1 MAIQGFNIEE
11 DNEEIRD
18 EIEEGVNMYEEDKAI
33 PAYDIKLTLDDVSG
47 MTPGIITEKPGL
59 KIIGDI
65 IEETAIRLIKNIAD
79 QVFIVDTLND
89 DQVNQIVEEAMIN
102 APFEDVIEDAT
113 IIEDIIKEDVVTEE
127 PLVEEVL
134 EEEEV
139 IEPTTEVTND
149 INLTSNETIDLNQGT
164 VNMDLD
170 SMFSDDEEIIDE
182 DTVTEDDILEVTE
195 HGSGYINPATGEVEL
210 FDNMTEALIED
221 AVEEEVV
228 LPIDGDRTVDTLT
241 DGEIDQIAAQ
251 AFNEAE
257 SKDAPIRDASYIKE
271 TNYKEDVKV
280 EDPRFTSS
288 LDAINNIIRREID
301 VDKVVFT
308 PSLDAINNIIREI
321 DVDKVVSK
329 LDVNNKGNYLVLE
342 LYIDELLTL
351 ELILSAYGEVTVV
364 SDNIAS
370 IKGAISPRIVNFDTR
385 FRNAINCKWNHNYD
399 TYVIKAEN
407 EAGVL
412 VDQTIV
418 VSKDNTDMQE
428 YFYKPIA
435 ATIEAS
441 IPHALDNGH
450 IASQS
455 LTQEEY
461 DNLEDKVVTIEHLDP
476 ITNEISSF
484 IYAIK
489 KVITPI
495 QGMNARNTQLI
506 FQRLQLIEE
515 SYYVAGVYYSP
526 TFIETV
532 KEITI

>member
-89 DQVNQIVEEAMIN
+89 DQVNQIIEEAMIN

-127 PLVEEVL
+127 PLVEKVL

-139 IEPTTEVTND
+139 IEPTTEVTNN

-182 DTVTEDDILEVTE
+182 DLISEDDILEVTE
-195 HGSGYINPATGEVEL
+195 DGSGYINPATGEVES
-210 FDNMTEALIED
+210 FDNL
-221 AVEEEVV
+221 EEVSLEDV
-228 LPIDGDRTVDTLT
+228 ILFPRTVDTLT
-241 DGEIDQIAAQ
+241 QVI
-251 AFNEAE
+251 NEARE
-257 SKDAPIRDASYIKE
+257 EEVKEAPVRDASYIKE
-271 TNYKEDVKV
+271 TNYPVYIKETYYPYPV
-280 EDPRFTSS
+280 EDTFLEKEGYKFSSS
-288 LDAINNIIRREID
+288 LDAINNIIKEID
-301 VDKVVFT
+301 VDNVVT
-308 PSLDAINNIIREI
+308 
-321 DVDKVVSK
+321 K
-329 LDVNNKGNYLVLE
+329 LDVSSKDTYLVLE
-342 LYIDELLTL
+342 LYVDEILLL
-351 ELILSAYGEVTVV
+351 EMLLSSHGEVMVT
-364 SDNIAS
+364 SDNIAT
-370 IKGAISPRIVNFDTR
+370 IEGAIAPRIVNFDTR

-399 TYVIKAEN
+399 TYAIKAED
-407 EAGVL
+407 EAGKL
-412 VDQTIV
+412 IDQTVI
-418 VSKDNTDMQE
+418 VSKDNADMQE
-428 YFYKPIA
+428 HFYKPIA

-455 LTQEEY
+455 LTQVEY
-461 DNLEDKVVTIEHLDP
+461 DDLEDKVVVIDHLNP
-476 ITNEISSF
+476 ITKEIEPF
-484 IYAIK
+484 TYAIK
-489 KVITPI
+489 KVVTPI
-495 QGMNARNTQLI
+495 QGMNARNVQLA
-506 FQRLQLIEE
+506 FQRLQLIGEA
-515 SYYVAGVYYSP
+515 YYVAGVYYSQA
-526 TFIETV
+526 FIETV
-532 KEITI
+532 KEVTI

>member
-182 DTVTEDDILEVTE
+182 DLISEDGSGYINPATRIVDILEVTE
-195 HGSGYINPATGEVEL
+195 DGSGYINPATGEVES
-210 FDNMTEALIED
+210 FDNL
-221 AVEEEVV
+221 EEVSLEDV
-228 LPIDGDRTVDTLT
+228 ILFPRTVDTLT
-241 DGEIDQIAAQ
+241 QVI
-251 AFNEAE
+251 NEARE
-257 SKDAPIRDASYIKE
+257 EEVKEAPVRDASYIKE
-271 TNYKEDVKV
+271 TNYPVEDTFLEKEDYK
-280 EDPRFTSS
+280 FSSS
-288 LDAINNIIRREID
+288 LDAINNIIKEID
-301 VDKVVFT
+301 VDNVVT
-308 PSLDAINNIIREI
+308 
-321 DVDKVVSK
+321 K
-329 LDVNNKGNYLVLE
+329 LDVSSKDTYLVLE
-342 LYIDELLTL
+342 LYVDEILLL
-351 ELILSAYGEVTVV
+351 EMLLSSHGEVMVT
-364 SDNIAS
+364 SDNIAT
-370 IKGAISPRIVNFDTR
+370 IKGAIAPRIVNFDTR

-399 TYVIKAEN
+399 TYAIKAED
-407 EAGVL
+407 EAGKL
-412 VDQTIV
+412 VDQTVI
-418 VSKDNTDMQE
+418 VSKDNADMQE
-428 YFYKPIA
+428 HFYKPIA

-455 LTQEEY
+455 LTQVEY
-461 DNLEDKVVTIEHLDP
+461 DDLEDKVVVIDHLNP
-476 ITNEISSF
+476 ITKEIEPF
-484 IYAIK
+484 TYAIK
-489 KVITPI
+489 KVVTPI
-495 QGMNARNTQLI
+495 QGMNARNVQLA
-506 FQRLQLIEE
+506 FQRLQLIGEA
-515 SYYVAGVYYSP
+515 YYVAGVYYSQA
-526 TFIETV
+526 FIETV
-532 KEITI
+532 KEVTI

>member
-1 MAIQGFNIEE
+1 MKIEGFNIEE

-182 DTVTEDDILEVTE
+182 DLISEDDILEVTE
-195 HGSGYINPATGEVEL
+195 DGSGYINPATGEVES
-210 FDNMTEALIED
+210 FDNL
-221 AVEEEVV
+221 EEVSLEDV
-228 LPIDGDRTVDTLT
+228 IFPDVPEIDGNRTVDTLT
-241 DGEIDQIAAQ
+241 EDEINQIAAQ
-251 AFNEAE
+251 VINEARE
-257 SKDAPIRDASYIKE
+257 EEVKEAPVRDASYIKE
-271 TNYKEDVKV
+271 TNYPVFLEKEDYNRDDFYKFY
-280 EDPRFTSS
+280 DKA
-288 LDAINNIIRREID
+288 DAINNIIKEID
-301 VDKVVFT
+301 VDNVVT
-308 PSLDAINNIIREI
+308 
-321 DVDKVVSK
+321 K
-329 LDVNNKGNYLVLE
+329 LDVSSKDTYLVLE
-342 LYIDELLTL
+342 LYVDEILLL
-351 ELILSAYGEVTVV
+351 EMLLSSHGEVMVT
-364 SDNIAS
+364 SDNIAT
-370 IKGAISPRIVNFDTR
+370 IKGAIAPRIVNFDTR

-399 TYVIKAEN
+399 TYAIKAED
-407 EAGVL
+407 EAGKL
-412 VDQTIV
+412 IDQTVI
-418 VSKDNTDMQE
+418 VSKDNADMQE
-428 YFYKPIA
+428 HFYKPIA

-455 LTQEEY
+455 LTQVEY
-461 DNLEDKVVTIEHLDP
+461 DDLEDKVVVIDHLNP
-476 ITNEISSF
+476 ITKEIEPF
-484 IYAIK
+484 TYAIK
-489 KVITPI
+489 KVVTPI
-495 QGMNARNTQLI
+495 QGMNARNVQLA
-506 FQRLQLIEE
+506 FQRLQLIGEV
-515 SYYVAGVYYSP
+515 YYVAGVYYSQA
-526 TFIETV
+526 FIETV
-532 KEITI
+532 KEVTI

>member
-149 INLTSNETIDLNQGT
+149 INLTSNEAIDLNQGT

-182 DTVTEDDILEVTE
+182 DLISEDDILEVTLDR
-195 HGSGYINPATGEVEL
+195 SGYINPATGEVES
-210 FDNMTEALIED
+210 FDNLEEVSLEDVIFPDVPEIDGNRTIDTLTEDEISQISPPVINEAR
-221 AVEEEVV
+221 EEEVK
-228 LPIDGDRTVDTLT
+228 
-241 DGEIDQIAAQ
+241 
-251 AFNEAE
+251 EA
-257 SKDAPIRDASYIKE
+257 PVRDASYIKE
-271 TNYKEDVKV
+271 TNYPVEDTFLEKEDYK
-280 EDPRFTSS
+280 FSSS
-288 LDAINNIIRREID
+288 LDAINNIIKEID
-301 VDKVVFT
+301 VDKVVT
-308 PSLDAINNIIREI
+308 
-321 DVDKVVSK
+321 K
-329 LDVNNKGNYLVLE
+329 LDVDSKGTYLVLE
-342 LYIDELLTL
+342 LYVDKILLLELL
-351 ELILSAYGEVTVV
+351 LSAHGEVMVT

-370 IKGAISPRIVNFDTR
+370 IKGAIAPRIVNFDTR

-399 TYVIKAEN
+399 TYAIKAED
-407 EAGVL
+407 EDGKL
-412 VDQTIV
+412 LDQTVI
-418 VSKDNTDMQE
+418 VSKDNADMQE
-428 YFYKPIA
+428 HFYKPIA

-455 LTQEEY
+455 LTQVEY
-461 DNLEDKVVTIEHLDP
+461 DDLEDKVVVIDHLNP
-476 ITNEISSF
+476 ITKEIEPF
-484 IYAIK
+484 TYAIK
-489 KVITPI
+489 KVVTPI
-495 QGMNARNTQLI
+495 QGMNARNVQLA
-506 FQRLQLIEE
+506 FQRLQLIGEA
-515 SYYVAGVYYSP
+515 YYVAGVYYSQA
-526 TFIETV
+526 FIETV
-532 KEITI
+532 KEVTI

>member
-182 DTVTEDDILEVTE
+182 DLISEDDILEITE
-195 HGSGYINPATGEVEL
+195 DRSGYINSATGEVES
-210 FDNMTEALIED
+210 FDNL
-221 AVEEEVV
+221 EEVSLEDV
-228 LPIDGDRTVDTLT
+228 ILFPRTVDTLT
-241 DGEIDQIAAQ
+241 QVI
-251 AFNEAE
+251 NEARE
-257 SKDAPIRDASYIKE
+257 EEVKEAPVRDASYIKE
-271 TNYKEDVKV
+271 TNYPVYIKETYYPYPV
-280 EDPRFTSS
+280 EDTFLEKEGYKFSSS
-288 LDAINNIIRREID
+288 LDAINNIIKEID
-301 VDKVVFT
+301 VDNVVT
-308 PSLDAINNIIREI
+308 
-321 DVDKVVSK
+321 K
-329 LDVNNKGNYLVLE
+329 LDVSSKDTYLVLE
-342 LYIDELLTL
+342 LYVDEILLL
-351 ELILSAYGEVTVV
+351 EMLLSSHGEVMVT
-364 SDNIAS
+364 SDNIAT
-370 IKGAISPRIVNFDTR
+370 IEGAIAPRIVNFDTR

-399 TYVIKAEN
+399 TYAIKAED
-407 EAGVL
+407 EAGKL
-412 VDQTIV
+412 VDQTVI
-418 VSKDNTDMQE
+418 VSKDNADMQE
-428 YFYKPIA
+428 HFYKPIA

-455 LTQEEY
+455 LTQVEY
-461 DNLEDKVVTIEHLDP
+461 DDLEDKVVVIDHLNP
-476 ITNEISSF
+476 ITKEIEPF
-484 IYAIK
+484 TYAIK
-489 KVITPI
+489 KVVTPI
-495 QGMNARNTQLI
+495 QGMNARNVQLA
-506 FQRLQLIEE
+506 FQRLQLIGEA
-515 SYYVAGVYYSP
+515 YYVAGVYYSQA
-526 TFIETV
+526 FIETV
-532 KEITI
+532 KEVTI

>member
-182 DTVTEDDILEVTE
+182 DLISEDDILEVTE
-195 HGSGYINPATGEVEL
+195 HGSGYINPATGEVES
-210 FDNMTEALIED
+210 FDNLEEVSLED

-288 LDAINNIIRREID
+288 LDAINNIIR
-301 VDKVVFT
+301 
-308 PSLDAINNIIREI
+308 EI

-370 IKGAISPRIVNFDTR
+370 IKGAIAPRIVNFDTR

-399 TYVIKAEN
+399 TYAIKAED
-407 EAGVL
+407 EAGKL
-412 VDQTIV
+412 IDQTVI
-418 VSKDNTDMQE
+418 VSKDNADMQE

>member
-1 MAIQGFNIEE
+1 MSIQGFNIEE

-182 DTVTEDDILEVTE
+182 DLISEDDILEVTE
-195 HGSGYINPATGEVEL
+195 DGSGYINPATGEVES
-210 FDNMTEALIED
+210 FDNL
-221 AVEEEVV
+221 EEVSLEDV
-228 LPIDGDRTVDTLT
+228 IFPDVPEIDGNRTVDTLT
-241 DGEIDQIAAQ
+241 EDEINQIAAQ
-251 AFNEAE
+251 VINEARE
-257 SKDAPIRDASYIKE
+257 EEVKEAPVRDASYIKE
-271 TNYKEDVKV
+271 TNYPVEDTFLEKEDYK
-280 EDPRFTSS
+280 FSSS
-288 LDAINNIIRREID
+288 LDAINNIIKEID
-301 VDKVVFT
+301 VDNVVT
-308 PSLDAINNIIREI
+308 
-321 DVDKVVSK
+321 K
-329 LDVNNKGNYLVLE
+329 LDVSSKDTYLVLE
-342 LYIDELLTL
+342 LYVDEILLL
-351 ELILSAYGEVTVV
+351 EMLLSSHGEVMVT
-364 SDNIAS
+364 SDNIAT
-370 IKGAISPRIVNFDTR
+370 IEGAIAPRIVNFDTR

-399 TYVIKAEN
+399 TYAIKAED
-407 EAGVL
+407 EAGKL
-412 VDQTIV
+412 IDQTVI
-418 VSKDNTDMQE
+418 VSKDNADMQE
-428 YFYKPIA
+428 HFYKPIA

-455 LTQEEY
+455 LTQVEY
-461 DNLEDKVVTIEHLDP
+461 DDLEDKVVVIDHLNP
-476 ITNEISSF
+476 ITKEIEPF
-484 IYAIK
+484 TYAIK
-489 KVITPI
+489 KVVTPI
-495 QGMNARNTQLI
+495 QGMNARNVQLA
-506 FQRLQLIEE
+506 FQRLQLIGEA
-515 SYYVAGVYYSP
+515 YYVAGVYYSQA
-526 TFIETV
+526 FIETV
-532 KEITI
+532 KEVTI

>member
-33 PAYDIKLTLDDVSG
+33 PAYDIKLTLDDVSA

-182 DTVTEDDILEVTE
+182 DLISEDDILEITE
-195 HGSGYINPATGEVEL
+195 DRSGYINSATGEVES
-210 FDNMTEALIED
+210 FDNL
-221 AVEEEVV
+221 EEVSLEDV
-228 LPIDGDRTVDTLT
+228 IFPDVPEIDGNRTVDTLT
-241 DGEIDQIAAQ
+241 EDEINQIATQ
-251 AFNEAE
+251 VINEARE
-257 SKDAPIRDASYIKE
+257 EEVKEAPVRDASYIKE
-271 TNYKEDVKV
+271 TNYPVEDTFLEKEDYK
-280 EDPRFTSS
+280 FSSS
-288 LDAINNIIRREID
+288 LDAINNIIKEID
-301 VDKVVFT
+301 VDNVVT
-308 PSLDAINNIIREI
+308 
-321 DVDKVVSK
+321 K
-329 LDVNNKGNYLVLE
+329 LDVSSKDTYLVLE
-342 LYIDELLTL
+342 LYVDEILLL
-351 ELILSAYGEVTVV
+351 EMLLSSHGEVMVT
-364 SDNIAS
+364 SDNIAT
-370 IKGAISPRIVNFDTR
+370 IEGAIAPRIVNFDTR

-399 TYVIKAEN
+399 TYAIKAED
-407 EAGVL
+407 EAGKL
-412 VDQTIV
+412 IDQTVI
-418 VSKDNTDMQE
+418 VSKDNADMQE
-428 YFYKPIA
+428 HFYKPIA

-441 IPHALDNGH
+441 IPHALDKGH

-455 LTQEEY
+455 LTQVEY
-461 DNLEDKVVTIEHLDP
+461 DDLEDKVVVIDHLNP
-476 ITNEISSF
+476 ITKEIEPF
-484 IYAIK
+484 TYAIK
-489 KVITPI
+489 KVVTPI
-495 QGMNARNTQLI
+495 QGMNARNVQLA
-506 FQRLQLIEE
+506 FQRLQLIGEA
-515 SYYVAGVYYSP
+515 YYVAGVYYSQA
-526 TFIETV
+526 FIETV
-532 KEITI
+532 KEVTI

>member
-33 PAYDIKLTLDDVSG
+33 PAYDIKLTLDDVSS

-89 DQVNQIVEEAMIN
+89 DQVNQIIEEAMIN

-182 DTVTEDDILEVTE
+182 DLISEDDILEITLDR
-195 HGSGYINPATGEVEL
+195 SGYINPATGEVES
-210 FDNMTEALIED
+210 FDNL
-221 AVEEEVV
+221 EEVSLEDV
-228 LPIDGDRTVDTLT
+228 IFPDVPEIDGNRTVDTLT
-241 DGEIDQIAAQ
+241 EDEINQIAAQ
-251 AFNEAE
+251 VINEARE
-257 SKDAPIRDASYIKE
+257 EEVKEAPVRDASYIKE
-271 TNYKEDVKV
+271 TNYPVEDTFLEKEDYK
-280 EDPRFTSS
+280 FSSS
-288 LDAINNIIRREID
+288 LDAINNIIKEID
-301 VDKVVFT
+301 VDNVVT
-308 PSLDAINNIIREI
+308 
-321 DVDKVVSK
+321 K
-329 LDVNNKGNYLVLE
+329 LDVSSKDTYLVLE
-342 LYIDELLTL
+342 LYVDEILLL
-351 ELILSAYGEVTVV
+351 EMLLSSHGEVMVT
-364 SDNIAS
+364 SDNIAT
-370 IKGAISPRIVNFDTR
+370 IEGAIAPRIVNFDTR

-399 TYVIKAEN
+399 TYAIKAED
-407 EAGVL
+407 EAGKL
-412 VDQTIV
+412 VDQTVI
-418 VSKDNTDMQE
+418 VSKDNADMQE
-428 YFYKPIA
+428 HFYKPIA

-441 IPHALDNGH
+441 IPHALDKGH

-455 LTQEEY
+455 LTQVEY
-461 DNLEDKVVTIEHLDP
+461 DDLEDKVVVIDHLNP
-476 ITNEISSF
+476 ITKEIEPF
-484 IYAIK
+484 TYAIK
-489 KVITPI
+489 KVVTPI
-495 QGMNARNTQLI
+495 QGMNARNVQLA
-506 FQRLQLIEE
+506 FQRLQLIGEA
-515 SYYVAGVYYSP
+515 YYVAGVYYSQA
-526 TFIETV
+526 FIETV
-532 KEITI
+532 KEVTI

>member
-1 MAIQGFNIEE
+1 MSIQGFNIEE

-47 MTPGIITEKPGL
+47 MTPGVITEKPGL

-182 DTVTEDDILEVTE
+182 DLISEDDILEVTE
-195 HGSGYINPATGEVEL
+195 DGSGYINPATGEVES
-210 FDNMTEALIED
+210 FDNL
-221 AVEEEVV
+221 EEVSLEDV
-228 LPIDGDRTVDTLT
+228 IFPRTVDTLT
-241 DGEIDQIAAQ
+241 QII
-251 AFNEAE
+251 NEARE
-257 SKDAPIRDASYIKE
+257 EEVKEAPVRDASYIKE
-271 TNYKEDVKV
+271 TNYPVEDTFLEKEDYK
-280 EDPRFTSS
+280 FSSS
-288 LDAINNIIRREID
+288 LDAINNIIKEID
-301 VDKVVFT
+301 VDNVVT
-308 PSLDAINNIIREI
+308 
-321 DVDKVVSK
+321 K
-329 LDVNNKGNYLVLE
+329 LDVSSKDTYLVLE
-342 LYIDELLTL
+342 LYVDEILLL
-351 ELILSAYGEVTVV
+351 EMLLSSHGEVMVT
-364 SDNIAS
+364 SDNIAT
-370 IKGAISPRIVNFDTR
+370 IEGAIAPRIVNFDTR

-399 TYVIKAEN
+399 TYAIKAED
-407 EAGVL
+407 EAGKL
-412 VDQTIV
+412 IDQTVI
-418 VSKDNTDMQE
+418 VSKDNADMQE
-428 YFYKPIA
+428 HFYKPIA

-455 LTQEEY
+455 LTQVEY
-461 DNLEDKVVTIEHLDP
+461 DDLEDKVVVIDHLNP
-476 ITNEISSF
+476 ITKEIEPF
-484 IYAIK
+484 TYAIK
-489 KVITPI
+489 KVVTPI
-495 QGMNARNTQLI
+495 QGMNARNVQLA
-506 FQRLQLIEE
+506 FQRLQLIGEA
-515 SYYVAGVYYSP
+515 YYVAGVYYSQA
-526 TFIETV
+526 FIETV
-532 KEITI
+532 KEVTI

>member
-182 DTVTEDDILEVTE
+182 DLISEDDILEVTE
-195 HGSGYINPATGEVEL
+195 DGSGYINPATGEVES
-210 FDNMTEALIED
+210 FDNL
-221 AVEEEVV
+221 EEVSLEDV
-228 LPIDGDRTVDTLT
+228 IFPDVPEIDGNRTVDTLT
-241 DGEIDQIAAQ
+241 EDEINQIAAQ
-251 AFNEAE
+251 VINEARE
-257 SKDAPIRDASYIKE
+257 EEVKEAPVRDASYIKE
-271 TNYKEDVKV
+271 TNYPVEDTFLEKEDYK
-280 EDPRFTSS
+280 FSSS
-288 LDAINNIIRREID
+288 LDAINNIIKEID
-301 VDKVVFT
+301 VDNVVT
-308 PSLDAINNIIREI
+308 
-321 DVDKVVSK
+321 K
-329 LDVNNKGNYLVLE
+329 LDVSSKDTYLVLE
-342 LYIDELLTL
+342 LYVDEILLL
-351 ELILSAYGEVTVV
+351 EMLLSSHGEVMVT
-364 SDNIAS
+364 SDNIAT
-370 IKGAISPRIVNFDTR
+370 IKGAIAPRIVNFDTR

-399 TYVIKAEN
+399 TYAIKAED
-407 EAGVL
+407 EAGKL
-412 VDQTIV
+412 IDQTVI
-418 VSKDNTDMQE
+418 VSKDNADMQE
-428 YFYKPIA
+428 HFYKPIA

-455 LTQEEY
+455 LTQVEY
-461 DNLEDKVVTIEHLDP
+461 DDLEDKVVVIDHLNP
-476 ITNEISSF
+476 ITKEIEPF
-484 IYAIK
+484 TYAIK
-489 KVITPI
+489 KVVTPI
-495 QGMNARNTQLI
+495 QGMNARNVQLA
-506 FQRLQLIEE
+506 FQRLQLIGEV
-515 SYYVAGVYYSP
+515 YYVAGVYYSQA
-526 TFIETV
+526 FIETV
-532 KEITI
+532 KEVTI

>member
-139 IEPTTEVTND
+139 IEPTTEVNND
-149 INLTSNETIDLNQGT
+149 INLTSNEAIDLNQGT

-182 DTVTEDDILEVTE
+182 DLISEDDILEVTE
-195 HGSGYINPATGEVEL
+195 DGSGYINPATGEVES
-210 FDNMTEALIED
+210 FDNL
-221 AVEEEVV
+221 EEVSLEDV
-228 LPIDGDRTVDTLT
+228 IFPDVPEIDGNRTVDTLT
-241 DGEIDQIAAQ
+241 EDEINQIAAQ
-251 AFNEAE
+251 VINEARE
-257 SKDAPIRDASYIKE
+257 EEVKEAPVRDASYIKE
-271 TNYKEDVKV
+271 TNYPVEDTFLEKEDYK
-280 EDPRFTSS
+280 FSSS
-288 LDAINNIIRREID
+288 LDAINNIIKEID
-301 VDKVVFT
+301 VDNVVT
-308 PSLDAINNIIREI
+308 
-321 DVDKVVSK
+321 K
-329 LDVNNKGNYLVLE
+329 LDVSSKDTYLVLE
-342 LYIDELLTL
+342 LYVDEILLL
-351 ELILSAYGEVTVV
+351 EMLLSSHGEVMVT
-364 SDNIAS
+364 SDNIAT
-370 IKGAISPRIVNFDTR
+370 IEGAIAPRIVNFDTR

-399 TYVIKAEN
+399 TYAIKAED
-407 EAGVL
+407 EAGKL
-412 VDQTIV
+412 VDQTVI
-418 VSKDNTDMQE
+418 VSKDNADMQE
-428 YFYKPIA
+428 HFYKPIA

-455 LTQEEY
+455 LTQVEY
-461 DNLEDKVVTIEHLDP
+461 DDLEDKVVVIDHLNP
-476 ITNEISSF
+476 ITKEIEPF
-484 IYAIK
+484 TYAIK
-489 KVITPI
+489 KVVTPI
-495 QGMNARNTQLI
+495 QGMNARNVQLA
-506 FQRLQLIEE
+506 FQRLQLIGEA
-515 SYYVAGVYYSP
+515 YYVAGVYYSQA
-526 TFIETV
+526 FIETV
-532 KEITI
+532 KEVTI

>member
-182 DTVTEDDILEVTE
+182 DLISEDDILEVTE
-195 HGSGYINPATGEVEL
+195 DGSGYINPATGEVES
-210 FDNMTEALIED
+210 FDNL
-221 AVEEEVV
+221 EEVSLEDV
-228 LPIDGDRTVDTLT
+228 IFPDVPEIDGNRTVDTLT
-241 DGEIDQIAAQ
+241 EDEINQIAAQ
-251 AFNEAE
+251 VINEARE
-257 SKDAPIRDASYIKE
+257 EEVKEAPVRDASYIKE
-271 TNYKEDVKV
+271 TNYPVEDTFLEKEDYK
-280 EDPRFTSS
+280 FSSS
-288 LDAINNIIRREID
+288 LDAINNIIKEID
-301 VDKVVFT
+301 VDNVVT
-308 PSLDAINNIIREI
+308 
-321 DVDKVVSK
+321 K
-329 LDVNNKGNYLVLE
+329 LDVSSKDTYLVLE
-342 LYIDELLTL
+342 LYVDEILLL
-351 ELILSAYGEVTVV
+351 EMLLSSHGEVMVT
-364 SDNIAS
+364 SDNIAT
-370 IKGAISPRIVNFDTR
+370 IEGAIAPRIVNFDTR

-399 TYVIKAEN
+399 TYAIKAED
-407 EAGVL
+407 EAGKL
-412 VDQTIV
+412 IDQTVI
-418 VSKDNTDMQE
+418 VSKDNADMQE
-428 YFYKPIA
+428 HFYKPIA

-455 LTQEEY
+455 LTQVEY
-461 DNLEDKVVTIEHLDP
+461 DDLEDKVVVIDHLNP
-476 ITNEISSF
+476 ITKEIEPF
-484 IYAIK
+484 TYAIK
-489 KVITPI
+489 KVVTPI
-495 QGMNARNTQLI
+495 QGMNARNVQLA
-506 FQRLQLIEE
+506 FQRLQLIGEA
-515 SYYVAGVYYSP
+515 YYVAGVYYSQA
-526 TFIETV
+526 FIETV
-532 KEITI
+532 KEVTI

>member
-33 PAYDIKLTLDDVSG
+33 PAYDIKLTLDDVSA

-182 DTVTEDDILEVTE
+182 DLISEDDILEITE
-195 HGSGYINPATGEVEL
+195 DRSGYINSATGEVES
-210 FDNMTEALIED
+210 FDNL
-221 AVEEEVV
+221 EEVSLEDV
-228 LPIDGDRTVDTLT
+228 IFPDVPEIDGNRTVDTLT
-241 DGEIDQIAAQ
+241 EDEINQIATQ
-251 AFNEAE
+251 VINEARE
-257 SKDAPIRDASYIKE
+257 EEVKEAPVRDASYIKE
-271 TNYKEDVKV
+271 TNYPVYIKETYYPYPV
-280 EDPRFTSS
+280 EDTFLEKEGYKFSSS
-288 LDAINNIIRREID
+288 LDAINNIIKEID
-301 VDKVVFT
+301 VDNVVT
-308 PSLDAINNIIREI
+308 
-321 DVDKVVSK
+321 K
-329 LDVNNKGNYLVLE
+329 LDVSSKDTYLVLE
-342 LYIDELLTL
+342 LYVDEILLL
-351 ELILSAYGEVTVV
+351 EMLLSSHGEVMVT
-364 SDNIAS
+364 SDNIAT
-370 IKGAISPRIVNFDTR
+370 IEGAIAPRIVNFDTR

-399 TYVIKAEN
+399 TYAIKAED
-407 EAGVL
+407 EAGKL
-412 VDQTIV
+412 IDQTVI
-418 VSKDNTDMQE
+418 VSKDNADMQE
-428 YFYKPIA
+428 HFYKPIA

-441 IPHALDNGH
+441 IPHALDKGH

-455 LTQEEY
+455 LTQVEY
-461 DNLEDKVVTIEHLDP
+461 DDLEDKVVVIDHLNP
-476 ITNEISSF
+476 ITKEIEPF
-484 IYAIK
+484 TYAIK
-489 KVITPI
+489 KVVTPI
-495 QGMNARNTQLI
+495 QGMNARNVQLA
-506 FQRLQLIEE
+506 FQRLQLIGEA
-515 SYYVAGVYYSP
+515 YYVAGVYYSQA
-526 TFIETV
+526 FIETV
-532 KEITI
+532 KEVTI

>member
-182 DTVTEDDILEVTE
+182 DLISEDDILEVTE
-195 HGSGYINPATGEVEL
+195 DGSGYINPATGEVES
-210 FDNMTEALIED
+210 FDNL
-221 AVEEEVV
+221 EEVSLEDV
-228 LPIDGDRTVDTLT
+228 IFPDVPEIDGNRTVDTLT
-241 DGEIDQIAAQ
+241 EDEINQIAAQ
-251 AFNEAE
+251 VINEARE
-257 SKDAPIRDASYIKE
+257 EEVKEAPVRDASYIKE
-271 TNYKEDVKV
+271 TNYPVEDTFLEKEDYK
-280 EDPRFTSS
+280 FSSS
-288 LDAINNIIRREID
+288 LDAINNIIKEID
-301 VDKVVFT
+301 VDNVVT
-308 PSLDAINNIIREI
+308 
-321 DVDKVVSK
+321 K
-329 LDVNNKGNYLVLE
+329 LDVSSKDTYLVLE
-342 LYIDELLTL
+342 LYVDEILLL
-351 ELILSAYGEVTVV
+351 EMLLSSHGEVMVT
-364 SDNIAS
+364 SDNIAT
-370 IKGAISPRIVNFDTR
+370 IEGAIAPRIVNFDTR

-399 TYVIKAEN
+399 TYAIKAED
-407 EAGVL
+407 EAGKL
-412 VDQTIV
+412 VDQTVI
-418 VSKDNTDMQE
+418 VSKDNADMQE
-428 YFYKPIA
+428 HFYKPIA

-455 LTQEEY
+455 LTQVEY
-461 DNLEDKVVTIEHLDP
+461 DDLEDKVVVIDHLNP
-476 ITNEISSF
+476 ITKEIEPF
-484 IYAIK
+484 TYAIK
-489 KVITPI
+489 KVVTPI
-495 QGMNARNTQLI
+495 QGMNARNVQLA
-506 FQRLQLIEE
+506 FQRLQLIGEA
-515 SYYVAGVYYSP
+515 YYVAGVYYSQA
-526 TFIETV
+526 FIETV
-532 KEITI
+532 KEVTI

>member
-182 DTVTEDDILEVTE
+182 DLISEDDILEVTE
-195 HGSGYINPATGEVEL
+195 DGSGYINPATGEVES
-210 FDNMTEALIED
+210 FDNL
-221 AVEEEVV
+221 EEVSLEDV
-228 LPIDGDRTVDTLT
+228 ILFPRTVDTLT
-241 DGEIDQIAAQ
+241 QVI
-251 AFNEAE
+251 NEARE
-257 SKDAPIRDASYIKE
+257 EEVKEAPVRDASYIKE
-271 TNYKEDVKV
+271 TNYPVEDTFLEKEDYK
-280 EDPRFTSS
+280 FSSS
-288 LDAINNIIRREID
+288 LDAINNIIKEID
-301 VDKVVFT
+301 VDNVVT
-308 PSLDAINNIIREI
+308 
-321 DVDKVVSK
+321 K
-329 LDVNNKGNYLVLE
+329 LDVDSKGNYLVLA
-342 LYIDELLTL
+342 LYVDEILLL
-351 ELILSAYGEVTVV
+351 EMLLSSHGEVMVT
-364 SDNIAS
+364 SDNIAT
-370 IKGAISPRIVNFDTR
+370 IEGAIAPRIVNFDTR

-399 TYVIKAEN
+399 TYAIKAED
-407 EAGVL
+407 EAGKL
-412 VDQTIV
+412 IDQTVI
-418 VSKDNTDMQE
+418 VSKDNADMQE
-428 YFYKPIA
+428 HFYKPIA

-455 LTQEEY
+455 LTQVEY
-461 DNLEDKVVTIEHLDP
+461 DDLEDKVVVIDHLNP
-476 ITNEISSF
+476 ITKEIEPF
-484 IYAIK
+484 TYAIK
-489 KVITPI
+489 KVVTPI
-495 QGMNARNTQLI
+495 QGMNARNVQLA
-506 FQRLQLIEE
+506 FQRLQLIGEA
-515 SYYVAGVYYSP
+515 YYVAGVYYSQA
-526 TFIETV
+526 FIETV
-532 KEITI
+532 KEVTI

>member
-33 PAYDIKLTLDDVSG
+33 PAYDIKLTLDDVSA

-182 DTVTEDDILEVTE
+182 DLISEDDILEITE
-195 HGSGYINPATGEVEL
+195 DRSGYINSATGEVES
-210 FDNMTEALIED
+210 FDNL
-221 AVEEEVV
+221 EEVSLEDV
-228 LPIDGDRTVDTLT
+228 ILFPRTVDTLT
-241 DGEIDQIAAQ
+241 QVI
-251 AFNEAE
+251 NEARE
-257 SKDAPIRDASYIKE
+257 EEVKEAPVRDASYIKE
-271 TNYKEDVKV
+271 TNYPVYIKETYYPYPV
-280 EDPRFTSS
+280 EDTFLEKEGYKFSSS
-288 LDAINNIIRREID
+288 LDAINNIIKEID
-301 VDKVVFT
+301 VDNVVT
-308 PSLDAINNIIREI
+308 
-321 DVDKVVSK
+321 K
-329 LDVNNKGNYLVLE
+329 LDVSSKDTYLVLE
-342 LYIDELLTL
+342 LYVDEILLL
-351 ELILSAYGEVTVV
+351 EMLLSSHGEVMVT
-364 SDNIAS
+364 SDNIAT
-370 IKGAISPRIVNFDTR
+370 IEGAIAPRIVNFDTR

-399 TYVIKAEN
+399 TYAIKAED
-407 EAGVL
+407 EAGKL
-412 VDQTIV
+412 VDQTVI
-418 VSKDNTDMQE
+418 VSKDNADMQE
-428 YFYKPIA
+428 HFYKPIA

-441 IPHALDNGH
+441 IPHALDKGH

-455 LTQEEY
+455 LTQVEY
-461 DNLEDKVVTIEHLDP
+461 DDLEDKVVVIDHLNP
-476 ITNEISSF
+476 ITKEIEPF
-484 IYAIK
+484 TYAIK
-489 KVITPI
+489 KVVTPI
-495 QGMNARNTQLI
+495 QGMNARNVQLA
-506 FQRLQLIEE
+506 FQRLQLIGEA
-515 SYYVAGVYYSP
+515 YYVAGVYYSQA
-526 TFIETV
+526 FIETV
-532 KEITI
+532 KEVTI

>member
-182 DTVTEDDILEVTE
+182 DLISEDDILEVTE
-195 HGSGYINPATGEVEL
+195 DGSGYINPATGEVES
-210 FDNMTEALIED
+210 FDNL
-221 AVEEEVV
+221 EEVSLEDV
-228 LPIDGDRTVDTLT
+228 ILFPRTVDTLT
-241 DGEIDQIAAQ
+241 QVI
-251 AFNEAE
+251 NEARE
-257 SKDAPIRDASYIKE
+257 EEIKEAPVRDASYIKE
-271 TNYKEDVKV
+271 TNYPVEDTFLEKEDYK
-280 EDPRFTSS
+280 FSSS
-288 LDAINNIIRREID
+288 LDAINNIIKEID
-301 VDKVVFT
+301 VDNVVT
-308 PSLDAINNIIREI
+308 
-321 DVDKVVSK
+321 K
-329 LDVNNKGNYLVLE
+329 LDVDSKGNYLVLA
-342 LYIDELLTL
+342 LYVDEILLL
-351 ELILSAYGEVTVV
+351 EMLLSSHGEVMVT
-364 SDNIAS
+364 SDNIAT
-370 IKGAISPRIVNFDTR
+370 IEGAIAPRIVNFDTR

-399 TYVIKAEN
+399 TYAIKAED
-407 EAGVL
+407 EAGKL
-412 VDQTIV
+412 IDQTVI
-418 VSKDNTDMQE
+418 VSKDNADMQE
-428 YFYKPIA
+428 HFYKPIA

-455 LTQEEY
+455 LTQVEY
-461 DNLEDKVVTIEHLDP
+461 DDLEDKVVVIDHLNP
-476 ITNEISSF
+476 ITKEIEPF
-484 IYAIK
+484 TYAIK
-489 KVITPI
+489 KVVTPI
-495 QGMNARNTQLI
+495 QGMNARNVQLA
-506 FQRLQLIEE
+506 FQRLQLIGEA
-515 SYYVAGVYYSP
+515 YYVAGVYYSQA
-526 TFIETV
+526 FIETV
-532 KEITI
+532 KEVTI

>member
-33 PAYDIKLTLDDVSG
+33 PAYDIKLTLDDVSA

-182 DTVTEDDILEVTE
+182 DLISEDDILEITE
-195 HGSGYINPATGEVEL
+195 DRSGYINSATGEVES
-210 FDNMTEALIED
+210 FDNL
-221 AVEEEVV
+221 EEVSLEDV
-228 LPIDGDRTVDTLT
+228 IFPDVPEIDGNRTVDTLT
-241 DGEIDQIAAQ
+241 EDEINQIATQ
-251 AFNEAE
+251 VINEARE
-257 SKDAPIRDASYIKE
+257 EEVKEAPVRDASYIKE
-271 TNYKEDVKV
+271 TNYPVEDTFLEKEDYK
-280 EDPRFTSS
+280 FSSS
-288 LDAINNIIRREID
+288 LDAINNIIKEID
-301 VDKVVFT
+301 VDNVVT
-308 PSLDAINNIIREI
+308 
-321 DVDKVVSK
+321 K
-329 LDVNNKGNYLVLE
+329 LDVSSKDTYLVLE
-342 LYIDELLTL
+342 LYVDEILLL
-351 ELILSAYGEVTVV
+351 EMLLSSHGEVMVT
-364 SDNIAS
+364 SDNIAT
-370 IKGAISPRIVNFDTR
+370 IEGAIAPRIVNFDTR

-399 TYVIKAEN
+399 TYAIKAED
-407 EAGVL
+407 EAGKL
-412 VDQTIV
+412 IDQTVI
-418 VSKDNTDMQE
+418 VSKDNADMQE
-428 YFYKPIA
+428 HFYKPIA

-455 LTQEEY
+455 LTQVEY
-461 DNLEDKVVTIEHLDP
+461 DDLEDKVVVIDHLNP
-476 ITNEISSF
+476 ITKEIEPF
-484 IYAIK
+484 TYAIK
-489 KVITPI
+489 KVVTPI
-495 QGMNARNTQLI
+495 QGMNARNVQLA
-506 FQRLQLIEE
+506 FQRLQLIGEA
-515 SYYVAGVYYSP
+515 YYVAGVYYSQA
-526 TFIETV
+526 FIETV
-532 KEITI
+532 KEVTI

>member
-182 DTVTEDDILEVTE
+182 DLISEDDILEITLDR
-195 HGSGYINPATGEVEL
+195 SGYINPATGEVES
-210 FDNMTEALIED
+210 FDNL
-221 AVEEEVV
+221 EEVSLEDV
-228 LPIDGDRTVDTLT
+228 IFPDVPEIDGNRTVDTLT
-241 DGEIDQIAAQ
+241 EDEINQIAAQ
-251 AFNEAE
+251 VINEARE
-257 SKDAPIRDASYIKE
+257 EEVKEAPVRDASYIKE
-271 TNYKEDVKV
+271 TNYPVEDTFLEKEDYK
-280 EDPRFTSS
+280 FSSS
-288 LDAINNIIRREID
+288 LDAINNIIKEID
-301 VDKVVFT
+301 VDNVVT
-308 PSLDAINNIIREI
+308 
-321 DVDKVVSK
+321 K
-329 LDVNNKGNYLVLE
+329 LDVDSKGNYLVLE
-342 LYIDELLTL
+342 LYVDEILLL
-351 ELILSAYGEVTVV
+351 EMLLSSHGEVMVT
-364 SDNIAS
+364 SDNIAT
-370 IKGAISPRIVNFDTR
+370 IEGAIAPRIVNFDTR

-399 TYVIKAEN
+399 TYAIKAED
-407 EAGVL
+407 EAGKL
-412 VDQTIV
+412 IDQTVI
-418 VSKDNTDMQE
+418 VSKDNADMQE
-428 YFYKPIA
+428 HFYKPIA

-455 LTQEEY
+455 LTQVEY
-461 DNLEDKVVTIEHLDP
+461 DDLEDKVVVIDHLNP
-476 ITNEISSF
+476 ITKEIEPF
-484 IYAIK
+484 TYAIK
-489 KVITPI
+489 KVVTPI
-495 QGMNARNTQLI
+495 QGMNARNVQLA
-506 FQRLQLIEE
+506 FQRLQLIGEA
-515 SYYVAGVYYSP
+515 YYVAGVYYSQA
-526 TFIETV
+526 FIETV
-532 KEITI
+532 KEVTI

>member
-33 PAYDIKLTLDDVSG
+33 PAYDIKLTLDDVSA

-139 IEPTTEVTND
+139 IEPTTEVNND
-149 INLTSNETIDLNQGT
+149 INLTSNEAIDLNQGT

-182 DTVTEDDILEVTE
+182 DLISEDDILEITE
-195 HGSGYINPATGEVEL
+195 DRSGYINPATGEVES
-210 FDNMTEALIED
+210 FDNLEEVSLEDVIFPDVPEIDGNRTIDTLTEDEISQISPPVINEAR
-221 AVEEEVV
+221 EEEVK
-228 LPIDGDRTVDTLT
+228 
-241 DGEIDQIAAQ
+241 
-251 AFNEAE
+251 EA
-257 SKDAPIRDASYIKE
+257 PVRDASYIKE
-271 TNYKEDVKV
+271 TNYPVEDTFLEKEDYK
-280 EDPRFTSS
+280 FSSS
-288 LDAINNIIRREID
+288 LDAINNIIKEID
-301 VDKVVFT
+301 VDNVVT
-308 PSLDAINNIIREI
+308 
-321 DVDKVVSK
+321 K
-329 LDVNNKGNYLVLE
+329 LDVSSKDTYLVLE
-342 LYIDELLTL
+342 LYVDKILLLELL
-351 ELILSAYGEVTVV
+351 LSAHGEVMVT

-370 IKGAISPRIVNFDTR
+370 IKGAIAPRIVNFDTR

-399 TYVIKAEN
+399 TYAIKAED
-407 EAGVL
+407 EAGKL
-412 VDQTIV
+412 VDQTVI
-418 VSKDNTDMQE
+418 VSKDNADMQE
-428 YFYKPIA
+428 HFYKPIA

-441 IPHALDNGH
+441 IPHALDKGH

-455 LTQEEY
+455 LTQVEY
-461 DNLEDKVVTIEHLDP
+461 DDLEDKVVVIDHLNP
-476 ITNEISSF
+476 ITKEIEPF
-484 IYAIK
+484 TYAIK
-489 KVITPI
+489 KVVTPI
-495 QGMNARNTQLI
+495 QGMNARNVQLA
-506 FQRLQLIEE
+506 FQRLQLIGEA
-515 SYYVAGVYYSP
+515 YYVAGVYYSQA
-526 TFIETV
+526 FIETV
-532 KEITI
+532 KEVTI

>member
-47 MTPGIITEKPGL
+47 MTPGIITEKQGL
-59 KIIGDI
+59 KIVGDI

-139 IEPTTEVTND
+139 IEPTTEVNND

-182 DTVTEDDILEVTE
+182 DLISEDDILEVTE
-195 HGSGYINPATGEVEL
+195 DGSGYINPATGEVES
-210 FDNMTEALIED
+210 FDNL
-221 AVEEEVV
+221 EEVSLEDV
-228 LPIDGDRTVDTLT
+228 IFPDVPEIDGSRIVDTLT
-241 DGEIDQIAAQ
+241 EDEINQIEAQ
-251 AFNEAE
+251 VINEARKE
-257 SKDAPIRDASYIKE
+257 EIKEAPVRDATYIKE
-271 TNYKEDVKV
+271 TNYPVEDTFLEKEDYK
-280 EDPRFTSS
+280 FSSS
-288 LDAINNIIRREID
+288 LDAINNIIKEID
-301 VDKVVFT
+301 VDNVVT
-308 PSLDAINNIIREI
+308 
-321 DVDKVVSK
+321 K
-329 LDVNNKGNYLVLE
+329 LDVDSKGNYLVLE
-342 LYIDELLTL
+342 LYVDEILLL
-351 ELILSAYGEVTVV
+351 EMLLSSHGEVMVT
-364 SDNIAS
+364 SDNIAT
-370 IKGAISPRIVNFDTR
+370 IEGAIAPRIVNFDTR

-399 TYVIKAEN
+399 TYAIKAED
-407 EAGVL
+407 EAGKL
-412 VDQTIV
+412 VDQTVI
-418 VSKDNTDMQE
+418 VSKDNADMQE
-428 YFYKPIA
+428 HFYKPIA
-435 ATIEAS
+435 ATIEGA

-455 LTQEEY
+455 LTQVEY
-461 DNLEDKVVTIEHLDP
+461 DDLEDKVVVIDHLNP
-476 ITNEISSF
+476 ITKEIEPF
-484 IYAIK
+484 TYAIK
-489 KVITPI
+489 KVVTPI
-495 QGMNARNTQLI
+495 QGMNARNVQLA
-506 FQRLQLIEE
+506 FQRLQLIGDA
-515 SYYVAGVYYSP
+515 YYVAGVYYSQA
-526 TFIETV
+526 FIETV
-532 KEITI
+532 KEVTI

>member
-139 IEPTTEVTND
+139 IEPTTEVNND
-149 INLTSNETIDLNQGT
+149 INLTSNEAIDLNQGT

-182 DTVTEDDILEVTE
+182 DLISEDDILEVTE
-195 HGSGYINPATGEVEL
+195 DGSGYINPATGEVES
-210 FDNMTEALIED
+210 FDNL
-221 AVEEEVV
+221 EEVSLEDV
-228 LPIDGDRTVDTLT
+228 IFPDVPEIDGNRTVDTLT
-241 DGEIDQIAAQ
+241 EDEINQIAAQ
-251 AFNEAE
+251 VINEARE
-257 SKDAPIRDASYIKE
+257 EEVKEAPVRDASYIKE
-271 TNYKEDVKV
+271 TNYPVEDTFLEKEDYK
-280 EDPRFTSS
+280 FSSS
-288 LDAINNIIRREID
+288 LDAINNIIKEID
-301 VDKVVFT
+301 VDNVVT
-308 PSLDAINNIIREI
+308 
-321 DVDKVVSK
+321 K
-329 LDVNNKGNYLVLE
+329 LDVDSKGNYLVLE
-342 LYIDELLTL
+342 LYVDEILLL
-351 ELILSAYGEVTVV
+351 EMLLSSHGEVMVT
-364 SDNIAS
+364 SDNIAT
-370 IKGAISPRIVNFDTR
+370 IEGAIAPRIVNFDTR

-399 TYVIKAEN
+399 TYAIKAED
-407 EAGVL
+407 EAGKL
-412 VDQTIV
+412 VDQTVI
-418 VSKDNTDMQE
+418 VSKDNADMQE
-428 YFYKPIA
+428 HFYKPIA

-455 LTQEEY
+455 LTQVEY
-461 DNLEDKVVTIEHLDP
+461 DDLEDKVVVIDHLNP
-476 ITNEISSF
+476 ITKEIEPF
-484 IYAIK
+484 TYAIK
-489 KVITPI
+489 KVVTPI
-495 QGMNARNTQLI
+495 QGMNARNVQLA
-506 FQRLQLIEE
+506 FQRLQLIGEA
-515 SYYVAGVYYSP
+515 YYVAGVYYSQA
-526 TFIETV
+526 FIETV
-532 KEITI
+532 KEVTI

>member
-139 IEPTTEVTND
+139 IEPTTEVNND
-149 INLTSNETIDLNQGT
+149 INLTSNEAIDLNQGT

-182 DTVTEDDILEVTE
+182 DLISEDDILEITE
-195 HGSGYINPATGEVEL
+195 DRSGYINSATGEVES
-210 FDNMTEALIED
+210 FDNL
-221 AVEEEVV
+221 EEVSLEDV
-228 LPIDGDRTVDTLT
+228 IFPDVPEIDGNRTVDTLT
-241 DGEIDQIAAQ
+241 EDEINQIATQ
-251 AFNEAE
+251 VVKEA
-257 SKDAPIRDASYIKE
+257 PVRDASYIKE
-271 TNYKEDVKV
+271 TNYPVEDTFLEKEDYK
-280 EDPRFTSS
+280 FSSS
-288 LDAINNIIRREID
+288 LDAINNIIKEID
-301 VDKVVFT
+301 VDNVVT
-308 PSLDAINNIIREI
+308 
-321 DVDKVVSK
+321 K
-329 LDVNNKGNYLVLE
+329 LDVSSKDTYLVLE
-342 LYIDELLTL
+342 LYVDEILLL
-351 ELILSAYGEVTVV
+351 EMLLSSHGEVMVT
-364 SDNIAS
+364 SDNIAT
-370 IKGAISPRIVNFDTR
+370 IEGAIAPRIVNFDTR

-399 TYVIKAEN
+399 TYAIKAED
-407 EAGVL
+407 EAGKL
-412 VDQTIV
+412 IDQTVI
-418 VSKDNTDMQE
+418 VSKDNADMQE
-428 YFYKPIA
+428 HFYKPIA

-441 IPHALDNGH
+441 IPHALDKGH

-455 LTQEEY
+455 LTQVEY
-461 DNLEDKVVTIEHLDP
+461 DDLEDKVVVIDHLNP
-476 ITNEISSF
+476 ITKEIEPF
-484 IYAIK
+484 TYAIK
-489 KVITPI
+489 KVVTPI
-495 QGMNARNTQLI
+495 QGMNARNVQLA
-506 FQRLQLIEE
+506 FQRLQLIGEA
-515 SYYVAGVYYSP
+515 YYVAGVYYSQA
-526 TFIETV
+526 FIETV
-532 KEITI
+532 KEVTI

>member
-1 MAIQGFNIEE
+1 MSIQGFNIEE

-182 DTVTEDDILEVTE
+182 DLISEDDILEITLDR
-195 HGSGYINPATGEVEL
+195 SGYINPATGEVES
-210 FDNMTEALIED
+210 FDNL
-221 AVEEEVV
+221 EEVSLEDV
-228 LPIDGDRTVDTLT
+228 IFPDVPEIDGNRTVDTLT
-241 DGEIDQIAAQ
+241 EDEINQIATQ
-251 AFNEAE
+251 VINEARE
-257 SKDAPIRDASYIKE
+257 EEVKEAPVRDASYIKE
-271 TNYKEDVKV
+271 TNYPVEDTFLEKEDYK
-280 EDPRFTSS
+280 FSSS
-288 LDAINNIIRREID
+288 LDAINNIIKEID
-301 VDKVVFT
+301 VDNVVT
-308 PSLDAINNIIREI
+308 
-321 DVDKVVSK
+321 K
-329 LDVNNKGNYLVLE
+329 LDVDSKGNYLVLE
-342 LYIDELLTL
+342 LYVDEILLL
-351 ELILSAYGEVTVV
+351 EMLLSSHGEVMVT
-364 SDNIAS
+364 SDNIAT
-370 IKGAISPRIVNFDTR
+370 IEGAIAPRIVNFDTR

-399 TYVIKAEN
+399 TYAIKAED
-407 EAGVL
+407 EAGKL
-412 VDQTIV
+412 IDQTVI
-418 VSKDNTDMQE
+418 VSKDNADMQE
-428 YFYKPIA
+428 HFYKPIA

-455 LTQEEY
+455 LTQVEY
-461 DNLEDKVVTIEHLDP
+461 DDLEDKVVVIDHLNP
-476 ITNEISSF
+476 ITKEIEPF
-484 IYAIK
+484 TYAIK
-489 KVITPI
+489 KVVTPI
-495 QGMNARNTQLI
+495 QGMNARNVQLA
-506 FQRLQLIEE
+506 FQRLQLIGEA
-515 SYYVAGVYYSP
+515 YYVAGVYYSQA
-526 TFIETV
+526 FIETV
-532 KEITI
+532 KEVTI

>member
-33 PAYDIKLTLDDVSG
+33 PAYDIKLTLDDVNG

-139 IEPTTEVTND
+139 IEPTTEVNND

-182 DTVTEDDILEVTE
+182 DLISEDGSGYINPATRIVDILEVTE
-195 HGSGYINPATGEVEL
+195 DGSGYINPATGEVKS
-210 FDNMTEALIED
+210 FDNL
-221 AVEEEVV
+221 EEVSLEDV
-228 LPIDGDRTVDTLT
+228 IFPDDEEIIDEDDILEVTED
-241 DGEIDQIAAQ
+241 EINQIEAQ
-251 AFNEAE
+251 VINEARKE
-257 SKDAPIRDASYIKE
+257 EIKEAPVRDATYIKE
-271 TNYKEDVKV
+271 TNYPVEDTFLEKEDYK
-280 EDPRFTSS
+280 FSSS
-288 LDAINNIIRREID
+288 LDAINNIIKEID
-301 VDKVVFT
+301 VDNVVT
-308 PSLDAINNIIREI
+308 
-321 DVDKVVSK
+321 K
-329 LDVNNKGNYLVLE
+329 LDVSSKDTYLVLE
-342 LYIDELLTL
+342 LYVDEILLL
-351 ELILSAYGEVTVV
+351 EMLLSSHGEVMVT
-364 SDNIAS
+364 SDNIAT
-370 IKGAISPRIVNFDTR
+370 IEGAIAPRIVNFDTR

-399 TYVIKAEN
+399 TYTIKAED
-407 EAGVL
+407 EAGKL
-412 VDQTIV
+412 IDQTVI
-418 VSKDNTDMQE
+418 VSKDNAGMQE
-428 YFYKPIA
+428 HFYKPIA

-455 LTQEEY
+455 LTQVEY
-461 DNLEDKVVTIEHLDP
+461 DDLEDKVVVIDHLNP
-476 ITNEISSF
+476 ITKEIEPF
-484 IYAIK
+484 TYAIK
-489 KVITPI
+489 KVVTPI
-495 QGMNARNTQLI
+495 QGMNARNVQLA
-506 FQRLQLIEE
+506 FQRLQLIGEA
-515 SYYVAGVYYSP
+515 YYVAGVYYSQA
-526 TFIETV
+526 FIETV
-532 KEITI
+532 KEVTI

>member
-33 PAYDIKLTLDDVSG
+33 PAYDIKLTLDDVRG

-113 IIEDIIKEDVVTEE
+113 IIEDISKEDVVTEE

-134 EEEEV
+134 EEV

-182 DTVTEDDILEVTE
+182 DLISED
-195 HGSGYINPATGEVEL
+195 GSGYINPATGEVES
-210 FDNMTEALIED
+210 FDNL
-221 AVEEEVV
+221 EEVSLEDV
-228 LPIDGDRTVDTLT
+228 IFPDVPEIDGNRTVDTLT
-241 DGEIDQIAAQ
+241 EDEINQIATQ
-251 AFNEAE
+251 VINEARE
-257 SKDAPIRDASYIKE
+257 EEVKEAPVRDASYIKE
-271 TNYKEDVKV
+271 TNYPVEDTFLEKEDYK
-280 EDPRFTSS
+280 FSSS
-288 LDAINNIIRREID
+288 LDAINNIIKEID
-301 VDKVVFT
+301 VDNVVT
-308 PSLDAINNIIREI
+308 
-321 DVDKVVSK
+321 K
-329 LDVNNKGNYLVLE
+329 LDVSSKDTYLVLE
-342 LYIDELLTL
+342 LYVDEILLL
-351 ELILSAYGEVTVV
+351 EMLLSSHGEVMVT
-364 SDNIAS
+364 SDNIAT
-370 IKGAISPRIVNFDTR
+370 IEGAIAPRIVNFDTR

-399 TYVIKAEN
+399 TYAIKAED
-407 EAGVL
+407 EAGKL
-412 VDQTIV
+412 IDQTVI
-418 VSKDNTDMQE
+418 VSKDNADMQE
-428 YFYKPIA
+428 HFYKPIA

-455 LTQEEY
+455 LTQVEY
-461 DNLEDKVVTIEHLDP
+461 DDLEDKVVVIDHLNP
-476 ITNEISSF
+476 ITKEIEPF
-484 IYAIK
+484 TYAIK
-489 KVITPI
+489 KVVTPI
-495 QGMNARNTQLI
+495 QGMNARNVQLA
-506 FQRLQLIEE
+506 FQRLQLIGEA
-515 SYYVAGVYYSP
+515 YYVAGVYYSQA
-526 TFIETV
+526 FIETV
-532 KEITI
+532 KEVTI

>member
-182 DTVTEDDILEVTE
+182 DLISEDDILEITLDRSGYINPATRIVDILEVTE
-195 HGSGYINPATGEVEL
+195 DGSGYINPATGEVKS
-210 FDNMTEALIED
+210 FDNL
-221 AVEEEVV
+221 EEVSLEDV
-228 LPIDGDRTVDTLT
+228 IFPDDEEIIDEDDILEVTED
-241 DGEIDQIAAQ
+241 EINQIAAQ
-251 AFNEAE
+251 VINEARE
-257 SKDAPIRDASYIKE
+257 EEVKEAPVRDASYIKE
-271 TNYKEDVKV
+271 TNYPVFLEKEDYK
-280 EDPRFTSS
+280 FSSS
-288 LDAINNIIRREID
+288 LDAINNIIKEID
-301 VDKVVFT
+301 VDNVVT
-308 PSLDAINNIIREI
+308 
-321 DVDKVVSK
+321 K
-329 LDVNNKGNYLVLE
+329 LDVSSKDTYLVLE
-342 LYIDELLTL
+342 LYVDEILLL
-351 ELILSAYGEVTVV
+351 EMLLSSHGEVMVT
-364 SDNIAS
+364 SDNIAT
-370 IKGAISPRIVNFDTR
+370 IEGAIAPRIVNFDTR

-399 TYVIKAEN
+399 TYAIKAED
-407 EAGVL
+407 EAGKL
-412 VDQTIV
+412 IDQTVI
-418 VSKDNTDMQE
+418 VSKDNADMQE
-428 YFYKPIA
+428 HFYKPIA

-455 LTQEEY
+455 LTQVEY
-461 DNLEDKVVTIEHLDP
+461 DDLEDKVVVIDHLNP
-476 ITNEISSF
+476 ITKEIEPF
-484 IYAIK
+484 TYAIK
-489 KVITPI
+489 KVVTPI
-495 QGMNARNTQLI
+495 QGMNARNVQLA
-506 FQRLQLIEE
+506 FQRLQLIGEA
-515 SYYVAGVYYSP
+515 YYVAGVYYSQA
-526 TFIETV
+526 FIETV
-532 KEITI
+532 KEVTI

>member
-182 DTVTEDDILEVTE
+182 DLISEDDILEITLDR
-195 HGSGYINPATGEVEL
+195 SGYINPATGEVES
-210 FDNMTEALIED
+210 FDNLEEVSLED
-221 AVEEEVV
+221 VILFPRTVDRLTKVINEDREEEVK
-228 LPIDGDRTVDTLT
+228 
-241 DGEIDQIAAQ
+241 
-251 AFNEAE
+251 EA
-257 SKDAPIRDASYIKE
+257 PVRDASYIKE
-271 TNYKEDVKV
+271 TNYPVEDTFLEKEDYK
-280 EDPRFTSS
+280 FSSS
-288 LDAINNIIRREID
+288 LDAINNIIKEID
-301 VDKVVFT
+301 VDNVVT
-308 PSLDAINNIIREI
+308 
-321 DVDKVVSK
+321 K
-329 LDVNNKGNYLVLE
+329 LDVDSKGNYLVLE
-342 LYIDELLTL
+342 LYVDEILLL
-351 ELILSAYGEVTVV
+351 EMLLSSHGEVMVT
-364 SDNIAS
+364 SDNIAT
-370 IKGAISPRIVNFDTR
+370 IEGAIAPRIVNFDTR

-399 TYVIKAEN
+399 TYAIKAED
-407 EAGVL
+407 EAGKL
-412 VDQTIV
+412 IDQTVI
-418 VSKDNTDMQE
+418 VSKDNADMQE
-428 YFYKPIA
+428 HFYKPIA

-455 LTQEEY
+455 LTQVEY
-461 DNLEDKVVTIEHLDP
+461 DDLEDKVVVIDHLNP
-476 ITNEISSF
+476 ITKEIEPF
-484 IYAIK
+484 TYAIK
-489 KVITPI
+489 KVVTPI
-495 QGMNARNTQLI
+495 QGMNARNVQLA
-506 FQRLQLIEE
+506 FQRLQLIGEA
-515 SYYVAGVYYSP
+515 YYVAGVYYSQA
-526 TFIETV
+526 FIETV
-532 KEITI
+532 KEVTI

>member
-182 DTVTEDDILEVTE
+182 DLISEDDILEVTE
-195 HGSGYINPATGEVEL
+195 DGSGYINPATGEVES
-210 FDNMTEALIED
+210 FDNL
-221 AVEEEVV
+221 EEVSLEDV
-228 LPIDGDRTVDTLT
+228 ILFPRTVDTLT
-241 DGEIDQIAAQ
+241 QVI
-251 AFNEAE
+251 NEARE
-257 SKDAPIRDASYIKE
+257 EEVKVAPVRDASYIKE
-271 TNYKEDVKV
+271 AINFLDVEATFLEKEDYK
-280 EDPRFTSS
+280 FSSS
-288 LDAINNIIRREID
+288 LDAINNIIKEID
-301 VDKVVFT
+301 VDNVVT
-308 PSLDAINNIIREI
+308 
-321 DVDKVVSK
+321 K
-329 LDVNNKGNYLVLE
+329 LDVSSKDTYLVLE
-342 LYIDELLTL
+342 LYVDEILLL
-351 ELILSAYGEVTVV
+351 EMLLSSHGEVMVT
-364 SDNIAS
+364 SDNIAT
-370 IKGAISPRIVNFDTR
+370 IEGAIAPRIVNFDTR

-399 TYVIKAEN
+399 TYAIKAED
-407 EAGVL
+407 EAGKL
-412 VDQTIV
+412 IDQTVI
-418 VSKDNTDMQE
+418 VSKDNADMQE
-428 YFYKPIA
+428 HFYKPIA

-441 IPHALDNGH
+441 IPHALDKGH

-455 LTQEEY
+455 LTQVEY
-461 DNLEDKVVTIEHLDP
+461 DDLEDKVVVIDHLNP
-476 ITNEISSF
+476 ITKEIEPF
-484 IYAIK
+484 TYAIK
-489 KVITPI
+489 KVVTPI
-495 QGMNARNTQLI
+495 QGMNARNVQLA
-506 FQRLQLIEE
+506 FQRLQLIGE
-515 SYYVAGVYYSP
+515 SYYVAGVYYSQA
-526 TFIETV
+526 FIETV
-532 KEITI
+532 KEVTI

>member
-33 PAYDIKLTLDDVSG
+33 PAYDIKLTLDDVSA

-182 DTVTEDDILEVTE
+182 DLISEDDILEITE
-195 HGSGYINPATGEVEL
+195 DRSGYINSATGEVES
-210 FDNMTEALIED
+210 FDNL
-221 AVEEEVV
+221 EEVSLEDV
-228 LPIDGDRTVDTLT
+228 ILFPRTVDTLT
-241 DGEIDQIAAQ
+241 QVI
-251 AFNEAE
+251 NEARE
-257 SKDAPIRDASYIKE
+257 EEVKEAPVRDASYIKE
-271 TNYKEDVKV
+271 TNYPVYIKETYYPYPV
-280 EDPRFTSS
+280 EDTFLEKEGYKFSSS
-288 LDAINNIIRREID
+288 LDAINNIIKEID
-301 VDKVVFT
+301 VDNVVT
-308 PSLDAINNIIREI
+308 
-321 DVDKVVSK
+321 K
-329 LDVNNKGNYLVLE
+329 LDVSSKDTYLVLE
-342 LYIDELLTL
+342 LYVDEILLL
-351 ELILSAYGEVTVV
+351 EMLLSSHGEVMVT
-364 SDNIAS
+364 SDNIAT
-370 IKGAISPRIVNFDTR
+370 IEGAIAPRIVNFDTR

-399 TYVIKAEN
+399 TYAIKAED
-407 EAGVL
+407 EAGKL
-412 VDQTIV
+412 IDQTVI
-418 VSKDNTDMQE
+418 VSKDNADMQE
-428 YFYKPIA
+428 HFYKPIA

-455 LTQEEY
+455 LTQVEY
-461 DNLEDKVVTIEHLDP
+461 DDLEDKVVVIDHLNP
-476 ITNEISSF
+476 ITKEIEPF
-484 IYAIK
+484 TYAIK
-489 KVITPI
+489 KVVTPI
-495 QGMNARNTQLI
+495 QGMNARNVQLA
-506 FQRLQLIEE
+506 FQRLQLIGEA
-515 SYYVAGVYYSP
+515 YYVAGVYYSQA
-526 TFIETV
+526 FIETV
-532 KEITI
+532 KEVTI

>member
-127 PLVEEVL
+127 QLTEEV
-134 EEEEV
+134 EEV

-182 DTVTEDDILEVTE
+182 DLISEDDILEVTE
-195 HGSGYINPATGEVEL
+195 HGSGYINPATGEVES
-210 FDNMTEALIED
+210 FDNL
-221 AVEEEVV
+221 EEVSLEDV
-228 LPIDGDRTVDTLT
+228 IFPDVPEIDGNRTVDTLT
-241 DGEIDQIAAQ
+241 DGEIDQIATQ

-280 EDPRFTSS
+280 EDPRFTS
-288 LDAINNIIRREID
+288 
-301 VDKVVFT
+301 
-308 PSLDAINNIIREI
+308 SLDAINNIIREI

-370 IKGAISPRIVNFDTR
+370 IKGAIAPRIVNFDTR

-399 TYVIKAEN
+399 TYAIKAED
-407 EAGVL
+407 EAGKL
-412 VDQTIV
+412 IDQTIV